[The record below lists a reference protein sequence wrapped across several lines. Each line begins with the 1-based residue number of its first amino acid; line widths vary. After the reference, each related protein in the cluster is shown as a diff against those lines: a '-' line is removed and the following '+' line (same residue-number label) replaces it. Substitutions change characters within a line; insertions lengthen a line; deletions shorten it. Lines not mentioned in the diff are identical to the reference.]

1 MTGRSVTYFGSFL
14 LAAVLAVG
22 LARPVRAYGETH
34 AYELC
39 IEQSPAKAGKVT
51 PDSGTH
57 RFSANAV
64 VALSAEPQPGYRFVY
79 WLGDVADPGSK
90 QTTVQVD
97 ATKVVV
103 AVFQP
108 EKKDALEERLRVGGG
123 GGGPLVPTS
132 IDLQAPACNP
142 AAGGGRSRTNTV
154 IVPVIVTPEPATIL
168 MLAFGALALRRRRR
182 QPRLRRPAA
191 VEQRGSEVLPGRPER
206 FPAGRQFFLFDGSI
220 TNL

>member
-1 MTGRSVTYFGSFL
+1 M
-14 LAAVLAVG
+14 LAMAFAVG
-22 LARPVRAYGETH
+22 LARPARVHGETS

-90 QTTVQVD
+90 QTSVQVD

-108 EKKDALEERLRVGGG
+108 EEKDSLEEKFRPGGG
-123 GGGPLVPTS
+123 GGGPLVSTAVDLRAPT
-132 IDLQAPACNP
+132 CNP
-142 AAGGGRSRTNTV
+142 ATGGGKSGTNTI
-154 IVPVIVTPEPATIL
+154 IVPVIVTPEPTTIL
-168 MLAFGALALRRRRR
+168 MLALGTLALRRKRR
-182 QPRLRRPAA
+182 
-191 VEQRGSEVLPGRPER
+191 
-206 FPAGRQFFLFDGSI
+206 
-220 TNL
+220 

>member
-1 MTGRSVTYFGSFL
+1 MNRRSVTCFGSFI
-14 LAAVLAVG
+14 LATALAVG
-22 LARPVRAYGETH
+22 LAVPARVHGETS

-79 WLGDVADPGSK
+79 WLGDVADPSAK
-90 QTTVQVD
+90 QTTVEVNT
-97 ATKVVV
+97 TKVVV

-108 EKKDALEERLRVGGG
+108 EEEDSLEEKFRAGGG
-123 GGGPLVPTS
+123 GGGPLVSTAV
-132 IDLQAPACNP
+132 DFRAPACNP
-142 AAGGGRSRTNTV
+142 ATGGGRSRTNTI

-168 MLAFGALALRRRRR
+168 MLALGALALRKRTPHTRW
-182 QPRLRRPAA
+182 
-191 VEQRGSEVLPGRPER
+191 
-206 FPAGRQFFLFDGSI
+206 
-220 TNL
+220 